1 MVDEKDFDVDLF
13 ADVAVHREI
22 LTTLFVFDWV
32 VMGDV
37 RNLGECGKDDGMKAL
52 AVEIAAM
59 MAITWRLLLKHI
71 IVKNVM

>member
-1 MVDEKDFDVDLF
+1 MVDEKDFDVDLL
-13 ADVAVHREI
+13 ADVVVVHREI

-37 RNLGECGKDDGMKAL
+37 SLGECGKDDGMKEL

-59 MAITWRLLLKHI
+59 MAITWRLLLKRI